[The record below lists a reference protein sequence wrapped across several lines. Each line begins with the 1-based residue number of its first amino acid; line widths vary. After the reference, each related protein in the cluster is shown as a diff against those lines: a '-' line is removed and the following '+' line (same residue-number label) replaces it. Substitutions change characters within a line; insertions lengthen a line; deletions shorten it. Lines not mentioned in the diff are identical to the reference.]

1 VEDDDIIRNEI
12 EKMAWR
18 VTQSV
23 PNLIADLEGQLEL
36 RASSRAI
43 GENS

>member
-1 VEDDDIIRNEI
+1 VEDGKLKNEL
-12 EKMAWR
+12 KRDGLAG

>member
-1 VEDDDIIRNEI
+1 MNLKRE
-12 EKMAWR
+12 MAWR
-18 VTQSV
+18 VAQSV